1 MTLPAGGLGERL
13 LDLLSSRVPAAG
25 GSLTVSTK
33 VLAEELGAK
42 PAAVSYQLHR
52 LVRAGRI
59 ATVAAGPRGTTIR
72 LAGGRAGRASRNA
85 ERGPGR
91 AVTGARRSRA
101 TSAFCP
107 WCGRKA
113 EDQSWQFCPSCGQE
127 LP

>member
-72 LAGGRAGRASRNA
+72 LAGGRASRNA